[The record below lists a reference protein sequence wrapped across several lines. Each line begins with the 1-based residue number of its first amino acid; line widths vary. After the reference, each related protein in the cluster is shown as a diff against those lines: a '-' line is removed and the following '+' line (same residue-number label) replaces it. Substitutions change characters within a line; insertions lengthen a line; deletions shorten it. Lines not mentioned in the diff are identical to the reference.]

1 MAKFGER
8 LRHLRTSHELSQM
21 DLAKQL
27 KTSKSSVNM
36 YERCEREPSLEMLEK
51 IADFFN
57 VDLDYLL
64 GKSDCSN
71 KHALSNTLGNL
82 NVNSGTSNVNLIRI
96 AGRDGSYREKVIT
109 DKQMAKF
116 WSMLDEMDDASD
128 DL

>member
-8 LRHLRTSHELSQM
+8 LRQLRTAKELSQM

-27 KTSKSSVNM
+27 KISKSSVNM

-64 GKSDCSN
+64 GKSDCANRYAQMINISSAKN
-71 KHALSNTLGNL
+71 NTDNP
-82 NVNSGTSNVNLIRI
+82 VNYIRI
-96 AGRDGSYREKVIT
+96 AGRDGSLHEQTLT
-109 DKQMAKF
+109 DSQMAQLLNF
-116 WSMLDEMDDASD
+116 LDALPDAPD

>member
-8 LRHLRTSHELSQM
+8 LRQLRTEHELSQM
-21 DLAKQL
+21 ELAKQL

-71 KHALSNTLGNL
+71 KHALANTLPGR
-82 NVNSGTSNVNLIRI
+82 NVNSGTPNFNVIRI
-96 AGRDGSYREKVIT
+96 AGRDGSYREQVIT
-109 DKQMAKF
+109 DQQMAKF

-128 DL
+128 L

>member
-8 LRHLRTSHELSQM
+8 LRHLRTLKELSQM

-27 KTSKSSVNM
+27 KISKSSVNM

-64 GKSDCSN
+64 GKSECSN
-71 KHALSNTLGNL
+71 RYAQSIGVPRSQNQTGNP
-82 NVNSGTSNVNLIRI
+82 VNYIRV
-96 AGRDGSYREKVIT
+96 AGRDGSFHERTLT
-109 DKQMAKF
+109 DLQMAQ
-116 WSMLDEMDDASD
+116 LLEVLNNLPDAPD

>member
-8 LRHLRTSHELSQM
+8 LRQLRTARELSQM
-21 DLAKQL
+21 ELAKQL

-51 IADFFN
+51 VADFFN

-71 KHALSNTLGNL
+71 KHALSAVT
-82 NVNSGTSNVNLIRI
+82 SGVSNVNVIRI
-96 AGRDGSYREKVIT
+96 AGRDGSYTERTLSDQQLSALKAIL
-109 DKQMAKF
+109 DQMP
-116 WSMLDEMDDASD
+116 DVPD

>member
-1 MAKFGER
+1 MARFGER

-51 IADFFN
+51 VADYFN

-64 GKSDCSN
+64 GKTDCPN
-71 KHALSNTLGNL
+71 KHGLSKESFG
-82 NVNSGTSNVNLIRI
+82 GSNVNIITI
-96 AGRDGSYREKVIT
+96 AGRDGSYAERKLSDQQLAALKAIL
-109 DKQMAKF
+109 DQMP
-116 WSMLDEMDDASD
+116 DVPD

>member
-1 MAKFGER
+1 MARFGER
-8 LRHLRTSHELSQM
+8 LRQLRTEHELSQM
-21 DLAKQL
+21 ELAKRL

-71 KHALSNTLGNL
+71 RHALSNTLHSSDVIPAPRNF
-82 NVNSGTSNVNLIRI
+82 NLIRI
-96 AGRDGSYREKVIT
+96 AGRDGSYREKIVS
-109 DKQMAKF
+109 DEQMAKF
-116 WSMLDEMDDASD
+116 LSMLDDMPDASD